1 VRVASTPSHAAAAIT
16 ATAVPMLNA
25 AAQWPWPERNA
36 TIGIPTTPP
45 RTPPVLRRR
54 SLTWYR
60 YERLH
65 RPSAAK
71 IKVDVPAS
79 YPALN
84 EMLSRLIANNPFR
97 KSIEIFDEYTA
108 ALPQTDFVAE
118 KNATTVIQVG
128 NRYMMRSPDGAW
140 SDLDG
145 IDSARAAF

>member
-1 VRVASTPSHAAAAIT
+1 
-16 ATAVPMLNA
+16 
-25 AAQWPWPERNA
+25 
-36 TIGIPTTPP
+36 
-45 RTPPVLRRR
+45 
-54 SLTWYR
+54 
-60 YERLH
+60 
-65 RPSAAK
+65 
-71 IKVDVPAS
+71 VPAS